1 MRLIDDYLKK
11 DKEYKEKYGN
21 NTFLLFQVGA
31 FFEVYG
37 LIDDITYENI
47 KNFSDICQL
56 AIAKKNVCIGKKS
69 VVMAGFRDYLLD
81 KYIEKIHPHGYTIAV
96 YTQDENNPKIRNEY
110 GIYSPGTTFLE
121 QHQTLSNHMSCIWI
135 QKVKTIHKNQYIFG
149 LSNIN
154 LMNGKS
160 NIFEYSENYYHNPTT
175 YDSIETFL
183 NIYNPIEF
191 VLIHNVEIDIIQS
204 IIQYLQ
210 IKSKKYHVIDLN
222 NKEHI
227 LSIQAQ
233 RCENQ
238 IYQDEIILSF
248 FPQMN
253 DSVEIFKYDIV
264 DKPIALQS
272 YCFLLNFIRQH
283 NVNLIEKI
291 HEPHVQQI
299 NDILLCANHSLQQL
313 NMINNNGDYE
323 KNTKYTSIIGL
334 LNQCKTK
341 MGKRYINELLLNPI
355 NNITKLEHSYNLI
368 EHLLKRNL
376 DFDSE
381 LCKIVDLEK
390 VLTKLKLN
398 KITPS
403 DIYELVDSHTWMEK
417 IIKKLN
423 KKKDKLIIDSFEIF
437 KIQELWTSFVE
448 YIMKIFQ
455 LTTCQQMNHLQFDK
469 FENIT
474 QTLFHKGINPELDT
488 LIKSKIE
495 NKDKLNII
503 LITLEGFFKKKEKNP
518 TNYIKTHQPSATEQ
532 CFLITKNRTKVL
544 QTYIEKQIVEN
555 KQHIQLEFVSSYSG
569 ETECINL
576 DLNNIYFREYNKTTN
591 ILCSEE
597 INAYITNI
605 HEQNIHFLEVLTNTY
620 KETIQKIKEWY
631 FNHFISFIEM
641 IKQLDVFNNHR
652 RLCQHYN
659 LCKPHIQDET
669 YGFVDATKMRH
680 LLIEHIE
687 TKETYVPNDICIGKN
702 TEENGILLYGTN
714 AVGKT
719 SLIKALGINVIMAQC
734 GFYVPCET
742 FTYSPYHYLFTRI
755 IGNDNI
761 FKGLST
767 FGVEMSELRVILQ
780 QCNEK
785 SLILGDELCSGT
797 EIDSAL
803 SIFISSL
810 ELMTQRKSSFI
821 FATHFHELQQMNEMK
836 QLKNICCKHLKVQFD
851 HENQQ
856 LYYDRRLH
864 DGQGESIYGLEVCK
878 SLKMPDSFI
887 ERCYE
892 IRNNYIQNKN
902 NVLLMKTSKYNKDKL
917 KHMCEFCNE
926 EIATETHHLQYQ
938 KDANGN
944 DYIDNSFHKNHSAN
958 LACVC
963 DKCHDHIHGLH
974 LKFEKRKTIDGNYE
988 FILKKN

>member
-1 MRLIDDYLKK
+1 MLINEYLKK
-11 DKEYKEKYGN
+11 DKEYKSQYGN
-21 NTFLLFQVGA
+21 NTFLLFQVGS

-37 LIDDITYENI
+37 LIEHESYENI
-47 KNFSDICQL
+47 KIFSDICDL
-56 AIAKKNVCIGKKS
+56 AIAKKNVYIEKKS
-69 VVMAGFRDYLLD
+69 VVMAGFRDYLLE
-81 KYIEKIHPHGYTIAV
+81 KYIEKIHPYGYTIVV
-96 YTQDENNPKIRNEY
+96 YTQDANNPKIRNEY

-121 QHQTLSNHMSCIWI
+121 KTQNLSNHMSCIWI
-135 QKVKTIHKNQYIFG
+135 QKIKTIHKNQYIFG

-160 NIFEYSENYYHNPTT
+160 NIFEYCENYYHNPTT

-191 VLIHNVEIDIIQS
+191 VLIHNVELDIIQS

-227 LSIQAQ
+227 LSIQAE

-238 IYQDEIILSF
+238 VYQHEIILSF
-248 FPQMN
+248 FPNMN
-253 DSVEIFKYDIV
+253 VEIFKYDIA

-313 NMINNNGDYE
+313 NMISDNGDYD

-341 MGKRYINELLLNPI
+341 MGKRHVNELLMNPI
-355 NNITKLEHSYNLI
+355 NNITKLEDSYNII
-368 EHLLKRNL
+368 EHMLKHNL

-381 LCKIVDLEK
+381 LCKITDLEK
-390 VLTKLKLN
+390 ILTKLKLN

-403 DIYELVDSHTWMEK
+403 DIYDIVDSHTWMEK
-417 IIKKLN
+417 IIKKIN
-423 KKKDKLIIDSFEIF
+423 KKKDKLIIESFNIF
-437 KIQELWTSFVE
+437 KTQELWTSFVD

-455 LTTCQQMNHLQFDK
+455 LNTCQQINHLNFEK
-469 FENIT
+469 YENIT
-474 QTLFHKGINPELDT
+474 ETLFQKEVNPKLDI

-503 LITLEGFFKKKEKNP
+503 LTTIESFFTKKEKNSI
-518 TNYIKTHQPSATEQ
+518 NYIKIHQPSITEQ

-544 QTYIEKQIVEN
+544 QKYIEKQILEN
-555 KQHIQLEFVSSYSG
+555 KQHVQLQFISSYSG
-569 ETECINL
+569 ETEFINI
-576 DLNNIYFREYNKTTN
+576 DLNNIYFKEYNKTTN
-591 ILCSEE
+591 VLCSDE
-597 INAYITNI
+597 INLYITNI
-605 HEQNIHFLEVLTNTY
+605 HQENIHFLEVLTNTY
-620 KETIQKIKEWY
+620 KETLQNIKKCY

-641 IKQLDVFNNHR
+641 IKELDVFNNHR
-652 RLCQHYN
+652 RLCQQYN
-659 LCKPHIQDET
+659 LCKPHIQNKT
-669 YGFVDATKMRH
+669 YGFVDAKKMRH

-687 TKETYVPNDICIGKN
+687 TNETYVPNDICIGKKKEQ
-702 TEENGILLYGTN
+702 TGILLYGTN

-719 SLIKALGINVIMAQC
+719 SLIKALGINIIMAQC

-780 QCNEK
+780 HCNEK

-810 ELMTQRKSSFI
+810 ELMTQRQSSFI

-836 QLKNICCKHLKVQFD
+836 QLKNIQCKHLKVQFD

-892 IRNNYIQNKN
+892 IRNNYIKNKN
-902 NVLLMKTSKYNKDKL
+902 NVLLMKISKYNKEKL
-917 KHMCEFCNE
+917 KHMCEFCDE

-938 KDANGN
+938 KDANEN
-944 DYIDNSFHKNHSAN
+944 DYINNSFHKNHSAN

-963 DKCHDHIHGLH
+963 DKCHEHIHGLH
-974 LKFEKRKTIDGNYE
+974 LKFEKRKTINGIYE
-988 FILKKN
+988 LILKKN

>member
-1 MRLIDDYLKK
+1 MLIDEYLKK
-11 DKEYKEKYGN
+11 DKEYKYQYGK
-21 NTFLLFQVGA
+21 NTFLLFQVGS

-47 KNFSDICQL
+47 EIYSDICQL
-56 AIAKKNVCIGKKS
+56 AIAKKNVRIKNKT

-81 KYIEKIHPHGYTIAV
+81 KYIEKIHPHGYTIVV

-110 GIYSPGTTFLE
+110 GIYSPGTTFLDQP
-121 QHQTLSNHMSCIWI
+121 QHLSNHMSCIWI
-135 QKVKTIHKNQYIFG
+135 QKIKTIHKNQYIFG

-160 NIFEYSENYYHNPTT
+160 NLFEYIENYYHNPTT

-191 VLIHNVEIDIIQS
+191 VLIHNVELDIIQS

-227 LSIQAQ
+227 LSVQAH

-238 IYQDEIILSF
+238 VYQDKIILSF

-253 DSVEIFKYDIV
+253 VEIFKYDIV

-272 YCFLLNFIRQH
+272 YCFLLNFIHQH
-283 NVNLIEKI
+283 NVNLTEKI

-313 NMINNNGDYE
+313 NMINYNGDYE
-323 KNTKYTSIIGL
+323 KNTKFTSIIGL

-355 NNITKLEHSYNLI
+355 NDVKKLNHCYSII
-368 EHLLKRNL
+368 EYLLNRDL

-381 LCKIVDLEK
+381 LSKISDLEK
-390 VLTKLKLN
+390 ILTKLKLN

-403 DIYELVDSHTWMEK
+403 EIYDIVDSHTWMEK
-417 IIKKLN
+417 IIKKIN
-423 KKKDKLIIDSFEIF
+423 KKKDKFIIEAFEIF
-437 KIQELWTSFVE
+437 KTQQSFELFVDH
-448 YIMKIFQ
+448 IMNIFQ
-455 LTTCQQMNHLQFDK
+455 LSTCQQINHLNFDK
-469 FENIT
+469 FENVT
-474 QTLFHKGINPELDT
+474 ETLFHKGVNPKLDT
-488 LIKSKIE
+488 FIQSNIE
-495 NKDKLNII
+495 YKDKLNII
-503 LITLEGFFKKKEKNP
+503 LKTIEGFFIKKEKNAS
-518 TNYIKTHQPSATEQ
+518 NYIKNHQPNVNEQ
-532 CFLITKNRTKVL
+532 FFLITKNRTKLL
-544 QTYIEKQIVEN
+544 QKYIDKQLYEKKNNIELQ
-555 KQHIQLEFVSSYSG
+555 FVSSYSQQK
-569 ETECINL
+569 ECIHI
-576 DLNNIYFREYNKTTN
+576 DLTNIYFKEYNKTTN
-591 ILCSEE
+591 ILCSED
-597 INAYITNI
+597 INFYITSI
-605 HEQNIHFLEVLTNTY
+605 HQNNIHFQEVLMNTY
-620 KETIQKIKEWY
+620 REKIKEIKELY

-641 IKQLDVFNNHR
+641 IKQIDVFNNHR
-652 RLCQHYN
+652 RLCQQYK
-659 LCKPHIQDET
+659 LCKPCIQDET
-669 YGFVDATKMRH
+669 YGFVDAKKMRH
-680 LLIEHIE
+680 LLIEYIE
-687 TKETYVPNDICIGKN
+687 TKETYVPNDVCIGKTN
-702 TEENGILLYGTN
+702 EQSGILLYGTN

-734 GFYVPCET
+734 GFYVPCES

-810 ELMTQRKSSFI
+810 ELMSQRKSSFI

-836 QLKNICCKHLKVQFD
+836 QLKNIQCKHLKVQFD
-851 HENQQ
+851 YENQQ

-917 KHMCEFCNE
+917 KHMCEFCNK

-938 KDANGN
+938 KHANGN

-963 DKCHDHIHGLH
+963 EKCHNHIHGLH
-974 LKFEKRKTIDGNYE
+974 LKFEKRKTMDGNYE
-988 FILKKN
+988 LILKKN